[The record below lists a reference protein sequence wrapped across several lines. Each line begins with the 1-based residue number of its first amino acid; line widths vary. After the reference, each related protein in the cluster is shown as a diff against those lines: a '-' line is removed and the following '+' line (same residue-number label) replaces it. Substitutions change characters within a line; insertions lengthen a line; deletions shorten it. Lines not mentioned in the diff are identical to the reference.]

1 MNCSPS
7 PHGDNP
13 SQQRTRLLPGVDPTA
28 PAPAEARELLDRLG
42 MELLEADAYLF
53 AVPLYDWNVPSQL
66 KTWLDLI
73 LNHPRLGVH
82 GDWPLKGRPAVL
94 ALSRGGGYGP
104 APRRRAG
111 TTPPPT
117 CAEFWPRSSAWT
129 CTSPKQNRPTHSG
142 IRKWR
147 RCEGWPRS
155 R

>member
-1 MNCSPS
+1 
-7 PHGDNP
+7 
-13 SQQRTRLLPGVDPTA
+13 
-28 PAPAEARELLDRLG
+28 

-104 APRRRAG
+104 GTPKEGWDHATPYLRRIL
-111 TTPPPT
+111 
-117 CAEFWPRSSAWT
+117 AEVFGLDLHVAEAE
-129 CTSPKQNRPTHSG
+129 PTHAFWNPGMASLRG
-142 IRKWR
+142 LAEESMKTGHEQAAEHGLRAAAL
-147 RCEGWPRS
+147 S
-155 R
+155 RA